1 MHAARKFSR
10 NTVRVVDFLKHS
22 ESCGSSAR
30 GNRGVRK
37 NLHGASR
44 SKRRCA
50 PNGEKMARTAIP
62 AVPSE
67 SPTADFTLENH
78 GSLFLL
84 RPLTDLAREWMN
96 EHLPVDHSE
105 TRFFGD
111 AIVVESDFVGQIV
124 QGIVGDG
131 LVLR

>member
-1 MHAARKFSR
+1 MHAGQKFSR

-22 ESCGSSAR
+22 ESCGSPAR

-50 PNGEKMARTAIP
+50 PNGEKMTRKAIP

-67 SPTADFTLENH
+67 SPIVDFALENH
-78 GSLFLL
+78 GSILLL
-84 RPLTDLAREWMN
+84 RPLTTLAREWMN
-96 EHLPVDHSE
+96 EHLPVENPE
-105 TRFFGD
+105 TQFFAG
-111 AIVVESDFVGQIV
+111 AIVVEPRYIGPIV
-124 QGIVGDG
+124 EGIVSDG